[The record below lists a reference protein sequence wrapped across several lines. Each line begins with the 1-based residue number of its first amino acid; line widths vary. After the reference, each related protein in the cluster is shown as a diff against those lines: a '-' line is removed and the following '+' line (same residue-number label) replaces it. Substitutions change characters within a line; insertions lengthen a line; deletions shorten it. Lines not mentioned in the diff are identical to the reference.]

1 MTLDEI
7 YNQNIALRVALDR
20 VNGLIYCI
28 KSGQSQGIDLTAE
41 QIANLKAQVKAAYAQ
56 GLLAA
61 TAIGKA
67 IEAL

>member
-7 YNQNIALRVALDR
+7 YNQNTALRVALDR

-28 KSGQSQGIDLTAE
+28 KSGQSQGIDLTAD

-56 GLLAA
+56 GLVAA